1 MQGLHLYWPHGNL
14 LLIVQTLWSFMWCS
28 KELRSLTRKERD
40 KLENE
45 DADESKE
52 MALTQKTPPEIPS
65 GIHQG

>member
-1 MQGLHLYWPHGNL
+1 MQGLYLYWPHGNL
-14 LLIVQTLWSFMWCS
+14 LLIVQILWSFMWRS
-28 KELRSLTRKERD
+28 KELRSLTRKEKD